1 MDTEPLT
8 CHKLKVREELMLYG
22 HVGCVLTQELQE
34 VKASQDH
41 SLAVLQVVLQTSQGN
56 SQAAL
61 PVVLQ
66 TSLRA
71 LAKASQDSNSQAV
84 VFQTSHLNLALV
96 RASHLSRAAASPESH
111 RRVTVC

>member
-41 SLAVLQVVLQTSQGN
+41 SLAVLQ
-56 SQAAL
+56 
-61 PVVLQ
+61 VVLQ